1 MSEIDHKDE
10 GVKVRSRL
18 QNALLTLATALT
30 LSSMILGC
38 ELGRDPLEVRVIA
51 DLEFASYQAAGE
63 RRSLQLDLYQITQEP
78 PEGWPVLIY
87 IYGGGWEENSRKTC
101 PGDLLSRYG
110 YTVACVSYRYSTQ
123 AIFPA
128 QIYDVKAAV
137 RWLRANATTYHLN
150 PDKFGAIGGSAGG
163 HLSALLGTSAGVS
176 ELEGSDLGNSN
187 YSSAVQAVVD
197 WFGPTD
203 FSQVPLAFEGT
214 PTAAEFEA
222 LKNRPWAH
230 LTRVMNQLVG
240 GPIADHPDLVA
251 LANPITFITA
261 DDPPFWILHGVKDS
275 VVPISQSEILVEA
288 LKAKGVPVEF
298 HPDKDRGHDI
308 QGENQEAIDPDIL
321 TQTMVFFDHYL
332 K

>member
-1 MSEIDHKDE
+1 MR
-10 GVKVRSRL
+10 GVKVRSRR
-18 QNALLTLATALT
+18 QNALLAIATAVM
-30 LSSMILGC
+30 LSGC
-38 ELGRDPLEVRVIA
+38 ELAHDPLEVKVIA

-63 RRSLQLDLYQITQEP
+63 RRSLQLDLYQPIQKQ
-78 PEGWPVLIY
+78 PEGWPVIIY
-87 IYGGGWEENSRKTC
+87 IFGGGWEENSRKTC
-101 PGDLLSRYG
+101 PGELLSHYG
-110 YTVACVSYRYSTQ
+110 YTIACVSYRYSTE

-137 RWLRANATTYHLN
+137 RWLRANAATYHLN

-176 ELEGSDLGNSN
+176 ELEGDLGNSN

-203 FSQVPLAFEGT
+203 FSQVPLAFEGV
-214 PTAAEFEA
+214 PTAAEFET

-251 LANPITFITA
+251 IANPITFVTP

-288 LKAKGVPVEF
+288 LRAKGVPVEF
-298 HPDKDRGHDI
+298 HRDKNRGHSMK
-308 QGENQEAIDPDIL
+308 GEAQEDLDPEIL
-321 TQTMVFFDHYL
+321 TQTMTFFDRYL

>member
-1 MSEIDHKDE
+1 MVGMR

-18 QNALLTLATALT
+18 QKALQAVSTAVM
-30 LSSMILGC
+30 LSSC
-38 ELGRDPLEVRVIA
+38 ELARDPLEVNVVA
-51 DLEFASYQAAGE
+51 DLEFASYQVGSE
-63 RRSLQLDLYQITQEP
+63 RRSLQLDLYQLSEEP

-87 IYGGGWEENSRKTC
+87 IHGGGWEENSRKTC
-101 PGDLLSRYG
+101 PGELLSHYG

-123 AIFPA
+123 AISPA

-176 ELEGSDLGNSN
+176 ELEGDLGNSN

-203 FSQVPLAFEGT
+203 FSQVPLAFEGA
-214 PTAAEFEA
+214 PTAEEFEA

-230 LTRVMNQLVG
+230 LTRVITQLIG
-240 GPIADHPDLVA
+240 GPIPDHPDLVA

-261 DDPPFWILHGVKDS
+261 DNPPFWILHGVKDS
-275 VVPISQSEILVEA
+275 IVPISQSELLAKA
-288 LKAKGVPVEF
+288 LRAKGVPVEF
-298 HPDKDRGHDI
+298 YRDEDRGHDTN
-308 QGENQEAIDPDIL
+308 GEGQAEIDPDIL
-321 TQTMVFFDHYL
+321 TQTMTFFDHHL